1 MTFPTELE
9 RLLKQATPAPWY
21 YAGCNTVHGSD
32 HEEVAHPYN
41 MRGDAKLIILLRN
54 HAPAI
59 LELVR
64 AAEVAEQ
71 TLRNGGIF
79 PIKGITW
86 KALNSALAKLNGG
99 KG

>member
-9 RLLKQATPAPWY
+9 RLKHAGWPAH
-21 YAGCNTVHGSD
+21 ASA
-32 HEEVAHPYN
+32 EV
-41 MRGDAKLIILLRN
+41 LRN

-64 AAEVAEQ
+64 AAENVRDVKGRYHTEQ
-71 TLRNGGIF
+71 ATLRLF
-79 PIKGITW
+79 D
-86 KALNSALAKLNGG
+86 ALAKLNGG

>member
-9 RLLKQATPAPWY
+9 RLLREATNS
-21 YAGCNTVHGSD
+21 C
-32 HEEVAHPYN
+32 
-41 MRGDAKLIILLRN
+41 DAQNDLEALLAN

-64 AAEVAEQ
+64 AAEVMCGHADGDDLEAEAQ
-71 TLRNGGIF
+71 MVE
-79 PIKGITW
+79 
-86 KALNSALAKLNGG
+86 ALAKLNGG